1 MTATNYPAC
10 DAGTAGLPATLDAVE
25 ASPDIARFQF
35 RGSDTRVSR
44 THVQIPRR
52 QS

>member
-1 MTATNYPAC
+1 MTATEYPAC
-10 DAGTAGLPATLDAVE
+10 GVGTAGLLATLDAVE

-35 RGSDTRVSR
+35 RAGNTWVSR

>member
-1 MTATNYPAC
+1 MTATEYPAC
-10 DAGTAGLPATLDAVE
+10 GVDTAGLLATPDAVE
-25 ASPDIARFQF
+25 ANPDIARFQF
-35 RGSDTRVSR
+35 RASNTSVSR